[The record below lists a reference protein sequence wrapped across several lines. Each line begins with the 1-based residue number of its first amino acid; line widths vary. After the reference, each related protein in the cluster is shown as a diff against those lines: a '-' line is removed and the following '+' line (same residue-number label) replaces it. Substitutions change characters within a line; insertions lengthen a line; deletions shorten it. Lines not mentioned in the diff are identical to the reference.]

1 MTFIVQPRSFFLFGI
16 AIFALIT
23 AILAWN
29 RRGSRG
35 AISLMITLLLVT
47 GWCAFGAIDSSTYE
61 FEQKIFLAKIATTF
75 ILYIPTL
82 MLIAVQ
88 ELLTDAE
95 VAKTHIVTYMV
106 FPILLTL
113 IVWTNDL
120 HLLYWAGY
128 KLSNPD
134 LNVLAFK
141 HSIFYWI
148 NILYQ
153 FGILAHTTFTLVM
166 ATKDKKVRTKAYL
179 LLCGVIAPWLS
190 TILYLLGVTFIPN
203 LDISPF
209 GFLITA
215 PVFLVGIYQFD
226 LLEIGSDGRRTYT
239 DSTKDAII
247 ILNIQENIVDANRSA
262 KKYFGVTK
270 GVNINDYP
278 QIATAIN
285 YKQTDSSNTYFSNN
299 IEVALDIDRLTLNL
313 TTEDML
319 GKDGTVLGKVLIF
332 RDISYAITL
341 AKGLHEAEILAV
353 QETEQKRLGKEIHDR
368 ISQGLYSLSL
378 FSATAKNHALRGNYV
393 AVMEV
398 IDDINAMAQQVI
410 KETNLLFYELEP
422 ESFFK
427 IGMVKALTEQAEV
440 IANRYDVKVNYHFNF
455 TNPIPLEFQK
465 DLYNIISEINNHVLN
480 LSRPD
485 QISISLTDVSD
496 HFKIEVAILDNKMI
510 KSVLIQ
516 NHIDKFDNLIDKFHK
531 LDARFEIIDATPGKK
546 FIIVELPILYL

>member
-1 MTFIVQPRSFFLFGI
+1 MTIIVQPRSFFLFGI

-35 AISLMITLLLVT
+35 GISLMFTLLLVT
-47 GWCAFGAIDSSTYE
+47 GWCAFSAIDSSADV
-61 FEQKIFLAKIATTF
+61 FEQKIFFAKVATTC
-75 ILYIPTL
+75 ILFVPTF

-88 ELLTDAE
+88 EILTDSE
-95 VAKTHIVTYMV
+95 VAKTHLVTYMV
-106 FPILLTL
+106 FPILITI

-128 KLSNPD
+128 KVTNPD
-134 LNVLAFK
+134 LNLITFE

-153 FGILAHTTFTLVM
+153 FGILAHTTFMLVM
-166 ATKDKKVRTKAYL
+166 ATKDKKSRTKAYL
-179 LLCGVIAPWLS
+179 LLCGVMAPWL
-190 TILYLLGVTFIPN
+190 TTTLYLLGLTFIPN

-215 PVFLVGIYQFD
+215 PVFLVGINQFD
-226 LLEIGSDGRRTYT
+226 LLEIGAAGRITYT

-247 ILNIQENIVDANRSA
+247 ILNNQENIVDANRSA

-270 GVNINDYP
+270 GANINDYP
-278 QIATAIN
+278 QIATAISN
-285 YKQTDSSNTYFSNN
+285 KQTDSSNTYFSNN
-299 IEVALDIDRLTLNL
+299 IEVALDSDWLTLNL
-313 TTEDML
+313 TIENTL
-319 GKDGTVLGKVLIF
+319 GKDGSVLGKVMIF

-341 AKGLHEAEILAV
+341 AKGLHEAEILAI
-353 QETEQKRLGKEIHDR
+353 QENEQKRLGKEIHDR

-398 IDDINAMAQQVI
+398 IDDINGMAQQVI

-427 IGMVKALTEQAEV
+427 IGIVKALTEQAEV
-440 IANRYDVKVNYHFNF
+440 IANRYDVRIKYHFNF
-455 TNPIPLEFQK
+455 TNTIPLDFQK
-465 DLYNIISEINNHVLN
+465 NLYNIISEINNHVLN

-485 QISISLTDVSD
+485 EIIISLTDVSD

-510 KSVLIQ
+510 KSVLTQ